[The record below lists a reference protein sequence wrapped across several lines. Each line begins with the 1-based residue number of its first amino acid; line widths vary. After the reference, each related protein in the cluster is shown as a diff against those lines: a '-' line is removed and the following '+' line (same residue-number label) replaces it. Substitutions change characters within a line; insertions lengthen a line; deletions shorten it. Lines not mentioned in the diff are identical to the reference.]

1 MPLYFMLCLLDTIEP
16 TKRFEGLDIEYV
28 LKNIFI
34 ERIGKKIIRIKW
46 NKEFQK
52 ENKEKFNVW
61 KTNIQ
66 DLEKWLGVTVKELD
80 NMMDIKILS

>member
-1 MPLYFMLCLLDTIEP
+1 MYLLKEW
-16 TKRFEGLDIEYV
+16 V
-28 LKNIFI
+28 
-34 ERIGKKIIRIKW
+34 KKIIRIKW

>member
-1 MPLYFMLCLLDTIEP
+1 M
-16 TKRFEGLDIEYV
+16 
-28 LKNIFI
+28 
-34 ERIGKKIIRIKW
+34 KKIIRIKW

>member
-1 MPLYFMLCLLDTIEP
+1 MFC
-16 TKRFEGLDIEYV
+16 
-28 LKNIFI
+28 

>member
-1 MPLYFMLCLLDTIEP
+1 MLCLLDTIEP

-28 LKNIFI
+28 LKNVFI
-34 ERIGKKIIRIKW
+34 EGMGEKIIRIKW